1 MNNQAAFIFANDDY
15 INSTTIF
22 GAIKKTIISKDFR
35 GGKVSNIFGATELDF
50 TNADIAGVAVL
61 DISQAFGEV
70 KIAVPS
76 DWWIESGTT
85 QFFATVEDRRLNV
98 MNTYD
103 SKKILVLRGTSFFGV
118 VEVLSSL

>member
-1 MNNQAAFIFANDDY
+1 MNNQAAFIFTNDDY
-15 INSTTIF
+15 INTTTIF
-22 GAIKKTIISKDFR
+22 GGIKKTIISKDFR
-35 GGKVSNIFGATELDF
+35 GGRVSNIFGATELDF

-61 DISQAFGEV
+61 DISQGFGEV
-70 KIAVPS
+70 KIAVPG
-76 DWWIESGTT
+76 DWWIESDTT
-85 QFFATVEDRRLNV
+85 QVFATVEDRRLNV

>member
-1 MNNQAAFIFANDDY
+1 MNNQAAFIFTNDDY
-15 INSTTIF
+15 INTTTIF
-22 GAIKKTIISKDFR
+22 GGIKKTIISKDFR
-35 GGKVSNIFGATELDF
+35 GGRVSNIFGATELDF

-61 DISQAFGEV
+61 DISQCFGEV
-70 KIAVPS
+70 KIAVPG
-76 DWWIESGTT
+76 DWWIESDTT
-85 QFFATVEDRRLNV
+85 QVFATVEDKRLNV